1 MSHTHND
8 SKFMSHTL
16 FLTLTLQD
24 LSVTSWRNEPTFD
37 RIKSFLILN
46 SRILELKTDLTCA
59 EQPFFI

>member
-1 MSHTHND
+1 
-8 SKFMSHTL
+8 MSHTL